1 MHNKILIREAMR
13 RVILVIVAQL
23 MVVAAWAQQPVKNI
37 IYLIGDGMGLAS
49 VSMMQYVEEAGD
61 VVFNKAENV
70 ALQRTYSMDNRV
82 TDSAASGTA
91 LATGE
96 KTNNTYLGVT
106 ADGQMLENLMEVAH
120 GKGKSTGLVVTT
132 YIQHA
137 TPAAFYAHI
146 PSRHEYVEISKQLLD
161 SDIDVAIG
169 GGMHFFKEL
178 YGKGGVA
185 KEMQR
190 RGITLV
196 ESLDALTT
204 VAGDGR
210 ILALLA
216 DKEVGADSGDYLANA
231 TREALRLLESDE
243 DGFVLMVEGSLID
256 GMGHGNNAPAQQVEM
271 RGFMSAI
278 EVAVEYA
285 ENHPGTLVVVTSD
298 HETGGLSI
306 VSSDADFN
314 LAEQGIEYRW
324 STGGH
329 SATMV
334 PVYLYGTGAEL
345 INGVMENADLGA
357 KLKRIIAE

>member
-1 MHNKILIREAMR
+1 MR
-13 RVILVIVAQL
+13 SVILVIVAQL
-23 MVVAAWAQQPVKNI
+23 MVVATWAQQPVKSV

-49 VSMMQYVEEAGD
+49 VSMMQYEDESGE
-61 VVFNKAENV
+61 VVFNQADNV

-91 LATGE
+91 LATGT
-96 KTNNTYLGVT
+96 KTNNTYLGVD
-106 ADGQMLENLMEVAH
+106 ANAEVLENLMEVAQS
-120 GKGKSTGLVVTT
+120 KGKSTGLVVTT
-132 YIQHA
+132 VIQHA

-146 PSRHEYVEISKQLLD
+146 PNRHEYVEISKQLVD
-161 SDIDVAIG
+161 SNIDVAIG
-169 GGMHFFKEL
+169 GGMCFYEEL
-178 YGKGGVA
+178 YGKKGVA
-185 KEMQR
+185 KELQK

-196 ESLDALTT
+196 ESLDAL
-204 VAGDGR
+204 AAMNGDGR
-210 ILALLA
+210 LLALVA

-285 ENHPGTLVVVTSD
+285 DNHPGTLVVVTSD

-329 SATMV
+329 SGTMV
-334 PVYLYGTGAEL
+334 PIYLYGTGAEL

-357 KLKRIIAE
+357 NLKRIIAE